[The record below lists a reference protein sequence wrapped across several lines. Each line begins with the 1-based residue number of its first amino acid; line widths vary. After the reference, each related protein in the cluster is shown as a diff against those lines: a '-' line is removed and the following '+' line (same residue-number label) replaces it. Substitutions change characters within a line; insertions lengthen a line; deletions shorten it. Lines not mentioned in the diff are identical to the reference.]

1 MFIIIYAGLQMVSKE
16 QLEAIK
22 LDGANFIAQCWYVIL
37 PALKPTLVV
46 AVLLKVIES
55 FKAFT
60 EIFVMTGGGPGNATT
75 ILPLFIVKQITE
87 FREFSYGSAASF
99 VLLIISL
106 TFIAV
111 FSHIKTKFSGV
122 KDLA

>member
-1 MFIIIYAGLQMVSKE
+1 
-16 QLEAIK
+16 LEAIR
-22 LDGANFIAQCWYVIL
+22 LDGANFMTQCRYVIL
-37 PALKPTLVV
+37 PALKPTLIV

-60 EIFVMTGGGPGNATT
+60 EIFVMTGGGPGNSTS
-75 ILPLFIVKQITE
+75 ILPLFIVKQITD

-99 VLLIISL
+99 VLLSISL

-111 FSHIKTKFSGV
+111 FSHIQSKFSGM
-122 KDLA
+122 KDVA